1 MIDLIVML
9 TKNDKTIKD
18 AMSVFC
24 SAKNSK
30 AKYFGFKEEGLGLGQ
45 LKELSSAI
53 KQSGKI
59 PVLEAV
65 VYDEK
70 NALKS
75 VQIAKELGCEALLGT
90 CFFDSVFGLCR
101 DFGLEYYPYVG
112 KVEERPSVLN
122 GSMEDISN
130 HCYEV
135 LQKGVKGINLLAF
148 RHESIDGALL
158 LEEVASKMLDFL
170 SSKNYTSLP
179 LCIAGS
185 VDSYEKLSLIKRLK
199 PRFFTIG
206 TAFFENKFAN
216 TLQEQIDKVCEFI
229 SQDL

>member
-1 MIDLIVML
+1 MTDLIVML

-53 KQSGKI
+53 KQAGKT

-65 VYDEK
+65 IYDEK

-75 VQIAKELGCEALLGT
+75 VEIAKELGCATLLGT
-90 CFFDSVFGLCR
+90 CFFDSVFELCR

-112 KVEERPSVLN
+112 RVEARPSVLR
-122 GSMEDISN
+122 GEQIAKHSLEI
-130 HCYEV
+130 
-135 LQKGVKGINLLAF
+135 LQKGVAGINLLAF

-158 LEEVASKMLDFL
+158 ASDVADEISKFSM
-170 SSKNYTSLP
+170 SRNYTSLP

-206 TAFFENKFAN
+206 TAFFENKFGN
-216 TLQEQIDKVCEFI
+216 ELKEQIDKVCDFM
-229 SQDL
+229 SQA